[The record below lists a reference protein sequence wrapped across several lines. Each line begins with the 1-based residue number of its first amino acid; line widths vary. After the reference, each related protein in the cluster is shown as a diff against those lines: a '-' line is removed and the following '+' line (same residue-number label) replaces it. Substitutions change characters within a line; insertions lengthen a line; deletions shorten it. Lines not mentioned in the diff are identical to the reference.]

1 MRLRNITGSRDIIA
15 ESDFVIHDETKRKGL
30 WKEIFGNDLPIR
42 LEIGMGKGRFIMDMA
57 EKYLSDC
64 LLYAKA
70 YRKDCKR
77 MKVRGT
83 RAYIHA
89 IGD

>member
-1 MRLRNITGSRDIIA
+1 MRHEDQYAYHVDDAKL
-15 ESDFVIHDETKRKGL
+15 KQY
-30 WKEIFGNDLPIR
+30 ND
-42 LEIGMGKGRFIMDMA
+42 IMDMA